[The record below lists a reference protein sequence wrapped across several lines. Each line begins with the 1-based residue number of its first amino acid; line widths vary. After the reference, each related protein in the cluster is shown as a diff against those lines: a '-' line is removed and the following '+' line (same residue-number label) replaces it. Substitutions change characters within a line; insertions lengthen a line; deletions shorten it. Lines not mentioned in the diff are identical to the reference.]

1 MRGSTSLRP
10 WLGLLLG
17 LSLSG
22 LAGCGEA
29 PKAAPP
35 PPPPTVLVAPVAK
48 RDVSLDI
55 EAVGTLDGYVNA
67 DIRARVRGFLKSQNF
82 KDGAYVKEGQ
92 LLFTIDSSEYVAAL
106 ESAKANVARAQASL
120 IHNTAQLDR
129 FTALGSTGAVS
140 KQEVENAQAGDAD
153 SRGQVQA
160 ARAALRQA
168 ELNLSYTQLRS
179 PVSGIAGLATVRTG
193 NLVGQDGPTLLT
205 TVSQLDPVRVN
216 FPLSELDYVQS
227 PDVLKNLATR
237 DVAWAKAQFTKLD
250 KGEPAEGG
258 DPGVALILADGSVY
272 SHRGVIVTA
281 NRQVDATTGTIM
293 MQALFPNPDLRLRP
307 GQYAHVKMPRREAG
321 KDALVVSEKA
331 LISVQGSYSVGVV
344 GADNKV
350 QMRRIELGP
359 LAGQGLRVV
368 RKGLSEGE
376 KIVVEGT
383 QKISDG
389 ATVNAQPAPALAA
402 GDGSATSSVTTTS
415 AQSSGGT
422 AATATPAGSSSAVV
436 APPAEKAAGGSQH

>member
-1 MRGSTSLRP
+1 MRGFTSLRF
-10 WLGLLLG
+10 WLGHLLCFSVTG
-17 LSLSG
+17 L
-22 LAGCGEA
+22 GCGEA

-35 PPPPTVLVAPVAK
+35 PPPPTVLVAPVSK

-55 EAVGTLDGYVNA
+55 ESVGTLDGYVNA
-67 DIRARVRGFLKSQNF
+67 DIRARVRGFLQSQNY
-82 KDGAYVKEGQ
+82 KDGSFVKEGQ

-106 ESAKANVARAQASL
+106 ESAKANLARAQASL
-120 IHNTAQLDR
+120 VHNTAQLDR
-129 FTALGSTGAVS
+129 FTALGTSGAVS

-168 ELNLSYTQLRS
+168 ELNLSYTQLRA

-227 PDVLKNLATR
+227 PDALTNLATR
-237 DVAWAKAQFTKLD
+237 DVAWAKAQFVKLD

-258 DPGVALILADGSVY
+258 DPGVVLVLADGSIY
-272 SHRGVIVTA
+272 PHRGVIVTA
-281 NRQVDATTGTIM
+281 NRQVDASTGTIT
-293 MQALFPNPDLRLRP
+293 MQALFPNADLRLRP

-331 LISVQGSYSVGVV
+331 LISVQGSYSIGVV

-350 QMRRIELGP
+350 QMRRVELGP
-359 LAGQGLRVV
+359 VAGQGQRVV
-368 RKGLSEGE
+368 RKGVSEGE

-389 ATVNAQPAPALAA
+389 ATVNPQPAPPP

-422 AATATPAGSSSAVV
+422 AATATAAGSSSAAV
-436 APPAEKAAGGSQH
+436 APPAAKAAGGSQH